1 MGLLATLEQDKA
13 DLKRTSERLVR
24 KVELLKSD
32 ADRLQEE
39 AERASASPWEDE
51 EWEELSKMEVF
62 DMIKADLVP
71 AQQAR

>member
-62 DMIKADLVP
+62 DMIRADLVP